1 MSYRKPVIKSPNRQR
16 TGVIAAL
23 DIGTSKIACLIAE
36 NDANAGPV
44 VKGIGQH
51 ASSGMRNGEVID
63 IEALSAAVGKT
74 VEAAENMAGM
84 AIDKVWVSIAGG
96 TQLSQLR
103 RQETDIANGE
113 VTIRDINRLH
123 RKDIDEP
130 EAEGR
135 VVLHRLPLQYA
146 VDGVKGIRDPLTMR
160 GRVLTA
166 DLSVVTASAGTIKN
180 LTTVVER
187 NHLRVERFASSVYTS
202 GLSSLVEDEKDLG
215 VTVID
220 MGAGVTGIGI
230 FMEGHIVY
238 VDSIPVGG
246 HHVTSDIAR
255 GLSTPSEEAER
266 TKTLHGSVLAAI
278 GDTDQMI
285 TLPMVGEDPLENPQ
299 QIELGLLGEIIRPRI
314 EEIFE
319 MLARRLEI
327 NGFANAAGQRV
338 VLVGGASQ
346 MPGMTDYVATM
357 FGRAVRNGKPLG
369 IVGMADATRGPAFS
383 AAAGLLRYAAVEQQF
398 EPRRVSDRHDR
409 SGMISR
415 ITQWFNTH
423 I

>member
-1 MSYRKPVIKSPNRQR
+1 
-16 TGVIAAL
+16 
-23 DIGTSKIACLIAE
+23 
-36 NDANAGPV
+36 
-44 VKGIGQH
+44 
-51 ASSGMRNGEVID
+51 
-63 IEALSAAVGKT
+63 
-74 VEAAENMAGM
+74 
-84 AIDKVWVSIAGG
+84 
-96 TQLSQLR
+96 
-103 RQETDIANGE
+103 
-113 VTIRDINRLH
+113 
-123 RKDIDEP
+123 
-130 EAEGR
+130 
-135 VVLHRLPLQYA
+135 
-146 VDGVKGIRDPLTMR
+146 
-160 GRVLTA
+160 
-166 DLSVVTASAGTIKN
+166 
-180 LTTVVER
+180 
-187 NHLRVERFASSVYTS
+187 
-202 GLSSLVEDEKDLG
+202 
-215 VTVID
+215 
-220 MGAGVTGIGI
+220 
-230 FMEGHIVY
+230 MEGHIVY
-238 VDSIPVGG
+238 IDSIPVGG

-255 GLSTPSEEAER
+255 GLSTPLEEAER
-266 TKTLHGSVLAAI
+266 TKSLHGSVLAAI

-319 MLARRLEI
+319 MLSKRLEI

-383 AAAGLLRYAAVEQQF
+383 AAAGLLRFAAVEQQF

>member
-238 VDSIPVGG
+238 IDSIPVGG

>member
-84 AIDKVWVSIAGG
+84 TIDKVWVSIAGG

-238 VDSIPVGG
+238 IDSIPVGG